1 MSIQWSSSGLL
12 TSHWPVRYYM
22 SRQNTQPAQQLY
34 HNQSDAEEAKIASML
49 MFPPKNILWG
59 KLQQLIIRQT
69 PGQPNRG
76 YRTNAFF
83 QTEIQMDCWDS
94 CICLD
99 LIISGPDIKC
109 NFPLFIMVFFFAQF
123 FSNVLI
129 IFGIVGFSTNSLF
142 YRLNGWSAEND
153 RKMTSRMCSAPF
165 ALCSWIIVR

>member
-83 QTEIQMDCWDS
+83 SDRNSNGLLGQ
-94 CICLD
+94 LH
-99 LIISGPDIKC
+99 LSGPDIQC

-153 RKMTSRMCSAPF
+153 RKMTCRMCSAPF